1 MKNAKRFLAIGL
13 AACTSMTL
21 LAGCGSTGGTATTE
35 AATKGAETTA
45 AAPETTAAE
54 TQAAE
59 AETQAAEGET
69 KAAESTGGVKEVG
82 VFLYKFDDT
91 YISTVRQNLEKI
103 QKENPDKVNF
113 TFYDGKG
120 DQPTQNDSIDTIL
133 QKNVDL
139 LMVNLNDTGAA
150 QTVVDKIKA
159 AGKPVVFFNREP
171 VDQAAIKSY
180 DKACFVGTNAKDA
193 GVIQGKMI
201 ADLWTADT
209 AKFDK
214 NGDGVLQ
221 YVMLQGEP
229 DNPEAVARTKYSV
242 DTVEEAEVKTEKL
255 ELQVCNWDQSLA
267 QNAMEAWLSKLGE
280 KIEVVI
286 ANNDGMAQGAIAALQ
301 AQDYNNGNADKYIP
315 VYGVDATE
323 AAQDL
328 IKNNFM
334 SGTVLQDAP
343 AMAQALF
350 TTGMNLADGKTAIDG
365 TEYKFDDT
373 GYAIRIPYQEFTGK

>member
-1 MKNAKRFLAIGL
+1 MYKEKGGHSMRKTKRFLALGL
-13 AACTSMTL
+13 AACTSVAL
-21 LAGCGSTGGTATTE
+21 LAGCGSSTTE
-35 AATKGAETTA
+35 SNSTTKATEAGTTAETKEAQGDTA
-45 AAPETTAAE
+45 KTDEGSGDTA
-54 TQAAE
+54 
-59 AETQAAEGET
+59 
-69 KAAESTGGVKEVG
+69 GVKEVG

-133 QKNVDL
+133 QKDVDL

-159 AGKPVVFFNREP
+159 ADKPVVFFNREP
-171 VDQAAIKSY
+171 VDQTAIKSY

-193 GVIQGKMI
+193 GIIQGKMI
-201 ADLWTADT
+201 ADLWSSDT
-209 AKFDK
+209 AKYDK

-221 YVMLQGEP
+221 YVMLKGEP
-229 DNPEAVARTKYSV
+229 DNPEAVARTEYSV
-242 DTVEEAEVKTEKL
+242 KTVEEAGIKTEQL
-255 ELQVCNWDQSLA
+255 EIQVCNWDQSLA
-267 QNAMEAWLSKLGE
+267 QNATEAWLSKLGE

-301 AQDYNNGNADKYIP
+301 AQGYNNGDAEKFIP

-328 IKNNFM
+328 IKQGFM

-343 AMAQALF
+343 AMAEALF
-350 TTGMNLADGKTAIDG
+350 ATGLNLAEGKSAVDG
-365 TEYKFDDT
+365 TEYQFDDT